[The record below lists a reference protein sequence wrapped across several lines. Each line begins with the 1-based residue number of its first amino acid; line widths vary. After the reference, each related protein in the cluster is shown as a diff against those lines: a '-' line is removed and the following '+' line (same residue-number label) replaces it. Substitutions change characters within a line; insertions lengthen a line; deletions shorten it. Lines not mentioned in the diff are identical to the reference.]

1 METYALLQHY
11 WWFIISLLGG
21 ILVFLLFIQ
30 GGQTL
35 IYTITSN
42 DTQKSMV
49 INSLGHKWELTFTT
63 LVTFGGAFFASF
75 PLFYSTSFGGA
86 FYVWMA
92 ILFFFVI
99 QAVAYEYRIKP
110 DNLLGQ
116 KTYEWFLI
124 LNGLFGTI
132 LLGTAVG
139 TLFTG
144 AEFTVARDNIGNL
157 TGNNTIS
164 QWQTPW
170 RGLEAV
176 TDYRNIALGLA
187 VFFLARVLAIHYFY
201 NNIRD
206 NEIATLSKRPLL
218 ISSIL
223 FVALFLTFLISLLFR
238 DGMAVDPANN
248 LIHTEP
254 YKYLHNFIEMPVIAI
269 LFLIGV
275 ISVLWGIWLGISSAS
290 PKAIWFSGTGTVVT
304 VTMLLLTAGFNNT
317 AYYPSLADMQ
327 SSLTIY
333 NSSSSEFT
341 LKTMAIV
348 SILIP
353 FVLAYIWY
361 AWKAMNKKPI
371 TAKTIEEEGG
381 EKY

>member
-206 NEIATLSKRPLL
+206 NEIAALSKRPLL

-223 FVALFLTFLISLLFR
+223 FVALFLTFLISLLFS

>member
-1 METYALLQHY
+1 
-11 WWFIISLLGG
+11 
-21 ILVFLLFIQ
+21 
-30 GGQTL
+30 
-35 IYTITSN
+35 
-42 DTQKSMV
+42 
-49 INSLGHKWELTFTT
+49 
-63 LVTFGGAFFASF
+63 
-75 PLFYSTSFGGA
+75 
-86 FYVWMA
+86 
-92 ILFFFVI
+92 
-99 QAVAYEYRIKP
+99 
-110 DNLLGQ
+110 
-116 KTYEWFLI
+116 
-124 LNGLFGTI
+124 
-132 LLGTAVG
+132 
-139 TLFTG
+139 
-144 AEFTVARDNIGNL
+144 
-157 TGNNTIS
+157 
-164 QWQTPW
+164 
-170 RGLEAV
+170 
-176 TDYRNIALGLA
+176 
-187 VFFLARVLAIHYFY
+187 
-201 NNIRD
+201 
-206 NEIATLSKRPLL
+206 
-218 ISSIL
+218 
-223 FVALFLTFLISLLFR
+223 
-238 DGMAVDPANN
+238 
-248 LIHTEP
+248 
-254 YKYLHNFIEMPVIAI
+254 MPVIAI